1 MPYPCMVGLLVCQ
14 ALKKGGGKGMNN
26 RQGKN
31 NTADD
36 VDGGGIHDGCLTISK
51 CFYCIDKSVK

>member
-1 MPYPCMVGLLVCQ
+1 MVGLLVCQ

-36 VDGGGIHDGCLTISK
+36 VDGGGIHDGCLTLSK